1 MIGLL
6 AMSKAGHDKDH
17 VYLVVEEKEEYVFLV
32 DGKNR
37 LLENP
42 KKKNKKHI
50 QLIKKCDFN
59 VIQAKIADETIDDEF
74 IKKVI
79 KEYNKSKKTIE

>member
-1 MIGLL
+1 MRKSGVKNMIGLL

-17 VYLVVEEKEEYVFLV
+17 VYLVVEEKEEYVLLV

-50 QLIKKCDFN
+50 QLIKLEKH
-59 VIQAKIADETIDDEF
+59 
-74 IKKVI
+74 
-79 KEYNKSKKTIE
+79 